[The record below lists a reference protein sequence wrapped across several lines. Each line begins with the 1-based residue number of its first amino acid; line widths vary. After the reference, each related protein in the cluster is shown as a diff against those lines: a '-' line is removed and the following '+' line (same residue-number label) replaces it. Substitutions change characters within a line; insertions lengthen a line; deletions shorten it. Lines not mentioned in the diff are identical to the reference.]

1 VAYYDHRYSGIDETN
16 ILQEVIAVEG
26 ETLPPIDSVDGDWH
40 FSSTESPQNDRNF
53 EYIGELKNNAKSF

>member
-26 ETLPPIDSVDGDWH
+26 ETLPPIDSVDGD
-40 FSSTESPQNDRNF
+40 
-53 EYIGELKNNAKSF
+53 